1 MITTHNAITSAN
13 TQTKRELLLAKE
25 YNMRLVERMKDA
37 EKKYENIWIECKKRY
52 ESIPIVQK
60 FMETTKKLE
69 TVQVDIKVLE
79 NEMMVL
85 NSEFKI
91 KKAELVNKDRKQII
105 QLVQFI
111 VHEMPVAI
119 KIIKEKSMETRDLK
133 IQIHSIIKE
142 QETNHNKILVGT
154 MDILNLQ
161 QYEDNN
167 RVENWAK
174 IKKHDDDTLVVS
186 VW

>member
-25 YNMRLVERMKDA
+25 YNMRLVERMKNA
-37 EKKYENIWIECKKRY
+37 EMKYENIWTECKKRY
-52 ESIPIVQK
+52 EGIPIVK
-60 FMETTKKLE
+60 KLMETTKKLE

-79 NEMMVL
+79 NKMTVL

-105 QLVQFI
+105 QMVQFV

-119 KIIKEKSMETRDLK
+119 RIIKEKSMETRDLK
-133 IQIHSIIKE
+133 IQIDSLLKE

-154 MDILNLQ
+154 IDRLNLH

-167 RVENWAK
+167 KVENGAK
-174 IKKHDDDTLVVS
+174 IKKCGDDTLVVR